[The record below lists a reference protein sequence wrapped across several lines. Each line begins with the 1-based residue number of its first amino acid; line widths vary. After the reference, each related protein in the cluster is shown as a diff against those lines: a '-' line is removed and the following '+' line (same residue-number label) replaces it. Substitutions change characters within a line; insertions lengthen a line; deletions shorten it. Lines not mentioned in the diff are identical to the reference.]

1 MTAINLNTDSLTLTI
16 QEAGEANTNSKAG
29 GTAGLVNTK
38 SGINTPIKGLTGG
51 TNITVTE
58 GTNEV
63 TIGVTNDY
71 DNIDVAP
78 KPDVDATHSLGS
90 ITKTWS
96 DLYLKG
102 YSIQNANSRIEMGS
116 TDNKAVLW
124 EQAGNAFELD
134 TGGADITLRTNSG
147 NNVIVPENLVV
158 NGSLDVNG
166 TLTTID
172 TTNTAIA
179 DRIIEL
185 NRGATSNANDI
196 GIVME
201 RGSAGDNATIF
212 WDESADTFRIATTTS
227 DGTETGSMDG
237 VTNAALSASMV
248 TANLTGNVT
257 GNLTG
262 NVTGDVTGDLTGD
275 VTGNIASTGN
285 SSFSGTVNLNGATVN
300 NAAFNLSGNL
310 TGNSAGTHTG
320 AVSGTTVSAS
330 GGFTGNVAGN
340 VTGNLTG
347 NSAGTHTGA
356 VIGNVTGN
364 VTGNLDG
371 LIGETTRATGK
382 FTTVDANGN
391 VDGHRGSF
399 TSGINAN
406 STDYASSNF
415 MIFDNTSIAGATSA
429 LTMVRYL
436 GSDGADTTGF
446 DPRGATFD
454 WEIRSDSGNTNG
466 SATNIYPGGISGYV
480 KHDNDA
486 HQMHFFVYDDGHSS
500 YTRQNAFW
508 FDKNHIVVEREAE
521 FLSNVS
527 IEGDTE
533 IDFQDANGTLRVN
546 DNDGDQIFELDKER
560 LNLDLPIQMKVYNVN
575 DLPTTLDE
583 GAIAYVTD
591 ESTVTG
597 GGCMVFYNGGGWSL
611 MHDPSTTASS

>member
-78 KPDVDATHSLGS
+78 KPDVDATHALGS

-227 DGTETGSMDG
+227 DGTETGSMDS
-237 VTNAALSASMV
+237 VTDAALSASMV

-262 NVTGDVTGDLTGD
+262 DVTGDVTGDLTGD

-320 AVSGTTVSAS
+320 AVIGNV
-330 GGFTGNVAGN
+330 TGNTAGVHTGN

-347 NSAGTHTGA
+347 NVTGNLT
-356 VIGNVTGN
+356 GNVTGNLTGN

-371 LIGETTRATGK
+371 QIGETTRASGK
-382 FTTVDANGN
+382 FTTVDA
-391 VDGHRGSF
+391 DGDLDAYRASF
-399 TSGINAN
+399 TSGINSN

-415 MIFDNTSIAGATSA
+415 MVFDNDSIPGAVSA

-446 DPRGATFD
+446 DPRGATMD

-466 SATNIYPGGISGYV
+466 SATNIYAGGIAGYA
-480 KHDNDA
+480 KHDNDT
-486 HQMHFFVYDDGHSS
+486 HQMHFFTYDDGHSS
-500 YTRQNAFW
+500 YTRENAFW
-508 FDKNHIVVEREAE
+508 FDKNHIVVEKEAE
-521 FLSNVS
+521 FLSNVYV
-527 IEGDTE
+527 EGDME

-546 DNDGDQIFELDKER
+546 DNDSDQIFELDKER
-560 LNLDLPIQMKVYNVN
+560 LNLGVPIQMHIFAVN

-591 ESTVTG
+591 ESTVSG
-597 GGCMVFYNGGGWSL
+597 GNCMVFYDGAGWKL
-611 MHDPSTTASS
+611 MHSPTTTASS